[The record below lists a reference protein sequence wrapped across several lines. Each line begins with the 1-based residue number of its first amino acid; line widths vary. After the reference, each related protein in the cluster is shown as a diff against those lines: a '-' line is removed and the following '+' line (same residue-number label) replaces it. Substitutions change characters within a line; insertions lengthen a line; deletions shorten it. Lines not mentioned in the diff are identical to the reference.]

1 MRSPLLGGRPGDH
14 GGCGERSG
22 GARRQ
27 PRCQMTARSS
37 LLRRPTPG
45 ARPARRTS
53 SVVAALAA
61 LAPRLVRLA
70 HHHYPDGLLE
80 ITRGGHDLVGEEAER
95 LRLGAVV
102 KEEDDALHAEPR
114 ALAEARHDVVRRA
127 AVAARREAPAGPGEA
142 ALGQGGAATLF
153 LAYAVGRACSAA
165 RVAARMVPM
174 GLTSLKVRLSN
185 PRDRR
190 RAVEEE
196 LLVDSG
202 AIFAVVPA
210 PVLRR
215 IGVRTHGKESFSLAD
230 GSRVSRSV
238 GTAFFEIGA

>member
-1 MRSPLLGGRPGDH
+1 
-14 GGCGERSG
+14 
-22 GARRQ
+22 
-27 PRCQMTARSS
+27 
-37 LLRRPTPG
+37 
-45 ARPARRTS
+45 
-53 SVVAALAA
+53 
-61 LAPRLVRLA
+61 
-70 HHHYPDGLLE
+70 
-80 ITRGGHDLVGEEAER
+80 
-95 LRLGAVV
+95 V

-238 GTAFFEIGA
+238 GTAFFEIGARKGAATVIFGQPGDAPLLGALTLESLGLMLDPLRRKLRPLPSLLLSLGGAAPA